1 MHTPSISIT
10 TLTISKKLSITNM
23 ALPNNDIGE
32 KYREALAAQAHIW
45 NQIFNFINSMSLKC
59 AIQLGIPDIIHSHG
73 RPMTLSDLVDALPIN
88 NNNAK
93 AQDCVYRLMRILIHA
108 GFFIQEDEGY
118 LLTPTSRLLLKD
130 EPMSMIPLLQ
140 LQLDPI
146 MMNPWHYLS
155 KWFQN
160 GDSSTPFVTA
170 HGKPL
175 YEYAEKEPKFSR
187 LFNEAMASDAQLVAS
202 VMTEHCK
209 GVFEGLKSLM
219 DVGGGNGTLA
229 KAFADAFPQIN
240 FTVFDLPHV
249 IEECDEGIKNLTY
262 VGGDMFKSIPSANAI
277 LLKWILHNWNDEE
290 CIKILKKCK
299 EAIPSKENGGK
310 VIIIDMVLMDH
321 NPHKGDHKSYETQ
334 LSIDMLMMIITS
346 GKQRNQQDWTKLF
359 SNAGFSNYKIISI
372 LGLRSV
378 IEVFP

>member
-1 MHTPSISIT
+1 
-10 TLTISKKLSITNM
+10 
-23 ALPNNDIGE
+23 
-32 KYREALAAQAHIW
+32 
-45 NQIFNFINSMSLKC
+45 
-59 AIQLGIPDIIHSHG
+59 
-73 RPMTLSDLVDALPIN
+73 
-88 NNNAK
+88 
-93 AQDCVYRLMRILIHA
+93 
-108 GFFIQEDEGY
+108 
-118 LLTPTSRLLLKD
+118 
-130 EPMSMIPLLQ
+130 
-140 LQLDPI
+140 
-146 MMNPWHYLS
+146 
-155 KWFQN
+155 
-160 GDSSTPFVTA
+160 
-170 HGKPL
+170 
-175 YEYAEKEPKFSR
+175 
-187 LFNEAMASDAQLVAS
+187 
-202 VMTEHCK
+202 
-209 GVFEGLKSLM
+209 M

-277 LLKWILHNWNDEE
+277 L
-290 CIKILKKCK
+290 LKKCK

-372 LGLRSV
+372 LGLRSI